1 MLVISEQDIINAV
14 EPIEYIS
21 AIEKAYVIQD
31 KATTN
36 IPNRMHIDNDE
47 NTLLVMPGFIESV
60 FGTKLVS
67 LFPKNL
73 EKEEPVLK
81 GVMVLNDAGTGKPL
95 AIING
100 NKLTA
105 MRTGAVGAT
114 AVKYLAPFDSKT
126 LGIIGAGVQA
136 YHQAL
141 LISTVRPF
149 QKIIICDKNLSKAE
163 VLKSGLQERLGN
175 IGITATNDSNQT
187 ILGSDVIVTATSSY
201 KPVFNTNIEN
211 LEKKYFFAIGSYKP
225 DMQEVPLPVYEKLD
239 KVYVD
244 TLHAKEECGDIKI
257 PLEKGMIKDE
267 DVIPFSSVLTSGEL
281 LEQSSLC
288 LFKSV
293 GMSLFDLT
301 VAELIYNSA
310 KEKGLGQ
317 EVKI

>member
-1 MLVISEQDIINAV
+1 MLIVSEEDIKAAI
-14 EPIEYIS
+14 EPNELIS
-21 AIEKAYVIQD
+21 AIEKAYIIQD
-31 KATTN
+31 KTTTN
-36 IPNRMHIDNDE
+36 IPNRMHLDNNE
-47 NTLLVMPGFIESV
+47 NTLLLMPGFIESV

-67 LFPKNL
+67 LFPKNTS
-73 EKEEPVLK
+73 ENKPVLY
-81 GVMVLNDAGTGKPL
+81 GVMVLNEAKTGEPL
-95 AIING
+95 ALING

-114 AVKYLAPFDSKT
+114 AVKYLAPFSVKT

-141 LISTVRPF
+141 LISNVRPF
-149 QKIIICDKNLSKAE
+149 KELIICDKNISKAE
-163 VLKSGLQERLGN
+163 VIKVDLQNKLQN
-175 IGITATNDSNQT
+175 IEIIVTDNSNQT
-187 ILGSDVIVTATSSY
+187 VIDSDVIVTATSSY
-201 KPVFNTNIEN
+201 DPVFDID
-211 LEKKYFFAIGSYKP
+211 LEKLENKYFFAIGSYKP
-225 DMQEVPLPVYEKLD
+225 DMQEIPLSVYKKVD

-257 PLEKGMIKDE
+257 PLEKEIIKDE
-267 DVIPFSSVLTSGEL
+267 NIVPFSTVITGGEL
-281 LEQSSLC
+281 LEQASLC